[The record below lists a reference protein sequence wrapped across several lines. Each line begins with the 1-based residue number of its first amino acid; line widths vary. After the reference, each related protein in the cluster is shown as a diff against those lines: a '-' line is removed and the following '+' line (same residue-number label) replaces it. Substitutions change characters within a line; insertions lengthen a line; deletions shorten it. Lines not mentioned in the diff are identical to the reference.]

1 MIKIENLSKNYGQ
14 QQVLRSVS
22 LEFRTGQCIAMI
34 GPNGSGKTTLIK
46 SILGLVL
53 PDEGKVTVNGINTRK
68 GYQYRSDIGYM
79 PQLSRFPEHQRV
91 ADLFAMIKQ
100 LRTDVTAYDE
110 ELYEEFGVEQISHK
124 PLGSLS
130 GGMRQ
135 QVSAALAF
143 LFDPSII
150 ILDEPTAALDPPS
163 NEYLKGKI
171 NRSVRAGKLVLV
183 TSHILSD
190 LDDIATQVVYL
201 MDGQVKFFESME
213 TLREQTSETQLNKII
228 VRLLN
233 QEQTHAESK
242 SVYY

>member
-1 MIKIENLSKNYGQ
+1 MIEIENLSKNYGQ
-14 QQVLRSVS
+14 QRVLRSVS
-22 LEFRTGQCIAMI
+22 LEFCRGQCIAMI

-46 SILGLVL
+46 AILGLVL
-53 PDEGKVTVNGINTRK
+53 PDEGTITVNGNDTQA

-79 PQLSRFPEHQRV
+79 PQLSRFPEHLQV
-91 ADLFAMIKQ
+91 ADLFAMMKQ
-100 LRTDVTAYDE
+100 LRADINTYDE
-110 ELYEEFGVEQISHK
+110 ELYEEFGIKQISHK

-143 LFDPSII
+143 LFNPSVI

-171 NRSVRAGKLVLV
+171 NRSVQAGKLVLV

-201 MDGQVKFFESME
+201 MEGQVKFFESMG

-228 VRLLN
+228 VRLLD

>member
-1 MIKIENLSKNYGQ
+1 MIKIENLSKKYGQ

-46 SILGLVL
+46 AILGLVL
-53 PDEGKVTVNGINTRK
+53 PDEGTVTVNGLNIQK

-79 PQLSRFPEHQRV
+79 PQLSRFPEHLRI
-91 ADLFAMIKQ
+91 ADLFTMMKQ
-100 LRTDVTAYDE
+100 LRADVTAYDE
-110 ELYEEFGVEQISHK
+110 ELYKEFGIEQIRLKS
-124 PLGSLS
+124 LGSLS

-143 LFDPSII
+143 LFNPSII
-150 ILDEPTAALDPPS
+150 ILDEPTAALDPSS
-163 NEYLKGKI
+163 NEYLKGKV
-171 NRSVRAGKLVLV
+171 NRSVGAGKLVLV

-201 MDGQVKFFESME
+201 MEGQVKFFESME